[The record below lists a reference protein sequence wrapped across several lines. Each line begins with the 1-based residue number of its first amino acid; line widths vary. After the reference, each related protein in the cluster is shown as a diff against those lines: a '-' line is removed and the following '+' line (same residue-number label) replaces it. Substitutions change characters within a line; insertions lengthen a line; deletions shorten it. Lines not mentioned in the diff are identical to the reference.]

1 MMIIIIV
8 INILH
13 SGSVITIF
21 NMKAKRPWLD
31 RTNQSV
37 FYWNNKYFPFL

>member
-1 MMIIIIV
+1 MIIIV
-8 INILH
+8 VVNILQ
-13 SGSVITIF
+13 SESVITIF

-31 RTNQSV
+31 GTNQNV

>member
-1 MMIIIIV
+1 MIIIV
-8 INILH
+8 VVNILQ

-31 RTNQSV
+31 GTNQNV